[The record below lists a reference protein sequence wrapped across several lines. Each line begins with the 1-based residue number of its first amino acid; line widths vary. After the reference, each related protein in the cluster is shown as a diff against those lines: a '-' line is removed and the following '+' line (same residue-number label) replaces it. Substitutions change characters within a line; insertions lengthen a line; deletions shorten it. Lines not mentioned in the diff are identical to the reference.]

1 MTMLTAPVPLVRVA
15 RPRLPDDQ
23 KVVLHPLSVLL
34 RALEDKLTYDQRG
47 QIEQEFSEHLANSTY
62 PVLVGNRLMDR
73 VCELGLADR
82 PIGEARQLLATAYM
96 SRYKETILGRI
107 LGATMPLMKPEWI
120 LRGCPRNYASATN
133 FGTYW
138 VAELEPRHWRFD
150 FEDDPGYPDWILGT
164 LISSCEVLRI
174 PGVRISYQV
183 LEPQHTSF
191 DIHWEGVK

>member
-1 MTMLTAPVPLVRVA
+1 MLTSPVALVRVA

-23 KVVLHPLSVLL
+23 KIVLHPLTVLL
-34 RALEDKLTYDQRG
+34 RALDDKLSYDQRS
-47 QIEQEFSEHLANSTY
+47 QVEREFSPYLNNSY
-62 PVLVGNRLMDR
+62 PVLVGNQLIDR

-96 SRYKETILGRI
+96 NRYRETILGRI

-138 VAELEPRHWRFD
+138 VAQLEERHWRFD

-164 LISSCEVLRI
+164 LSSACQILRI
-174 PGVRISYQV
+174 PAVQISYQV
-183 LEPQHTSF
+183 LAPQHTSF
-191 DIHWEGVK
+191 DIRWEAK